1 MSTPDFSQMS
11 MLDLFRFEA
20 ESQIELLNASLL
32 ALEQQPQAAEHL
44 EACMRA
50 GHSLKG
56 AARIVGLETA
66 VKVAHVMEDCFVL
79 AQQGQ
84 LLLGKAHIDVL
95 LRGADLLAR
104 IAAPPD
110 GDEAWADHAG
120 RDEVQDFLQVLPAV
134 MSGELSA
141 APAWSAPQ
149 QEDAEHLPALLS
161 ESLAAGGL
169 TPVAVPPVPPP
180 VSDSV
185 ADPVHRATA
194 SPSAPA
200 ALAPM
205 VPLLSPAS
213 AAGPASSSSA
223 QAPAARAVRVSA
235 DSLDRLLSLSGESL
249 VESRRLQA
257 FSARMLRMKRVQRE
271 ALQALDLLQQKLP
284 LGLLDEYT
292 QTTLAELRGLM
303 QHNQHQLADQL
314 GELDVFDRRSVNLSQ
329 RLYDEALACR
339 MRPFADGT
347 GGFARMVRDVGNSLG
362 KSVRLDIVGTATQID
377 RDILDKLEAPIGHL
391 LRNAIDHGIET
402 PAQRRAAGKPEQ
414 GVVRLEARHSA
425 GLLLIEVADDG
436 AGIDVERLRRSVVER
451 GLSNQETAAR
461 LSEAELLEFLLLPS
475 FSLRDTVTEIS
486 GRGVGLDVVADMLKQ
501 VRGTIRIT
509 TRAGQGSRFLLQ
521 LPLTLS
527 VIRSL
532 LVEIAGEPYAFPL
545 AYVNR
550 TLRLPAEALQTLEGY
565 QHFSHGGRQIGLV
578 SAHQVLQK
586 GQWRARDGSVCVV
599 VIGEQEHAY
608 GVAVDAFLGERM
620 LVVQPLD
627 ARLGKIADILAG
639 ALTEEGEPLL
649 ILDVADMLRT
659 VEKLTASG
667 RLQTVGAESAED
679 SAAGAR
685 KKVLVVDD
693 SLTVRELERKMLS
706 NRGYQVSV
714 AVDGMDG
721 WNAVRAEA
729 FDLVITDIDM
739 PRMDGI
745 ELVTLIRSAPSLQ
758 GLPVMIV
765 SYKDREEDRQRG
777 LEAGADHYF
786 TKSSF
791 HDESLLLAVTDL
803 IGEATS

>member
-1 MSTPDFSQMS
+1 MSTPDLSQMS

-20 ESQIELLNASLL
+20 ESQIAQLNASLL
-32 ALEQQPQAAEHL
+32 ALEQQPDAAEHL

-56 AARIVGLETA
+56 AARIVGLDTA
-66 VKVAHVMEDCFVL
+66 VKVAHVLEDCFVL
-79 AQQGQ
+79 AQQGKLQ
-84 LLLGKAHIDVL
+84 LEKKHIDVL
-95 LRGADLLAR
+95 LRGADLLGR
-104 IAAPPD
+104 IASPPD

-120 RDEVQDFLQVLPAV
+120 SGEVQAFLQALPTV
-134 MSGELSA
+134 MNGGEAAPWPAPSA
-141 APAWSAPQ
+141 APVAAPV
-149 QEDAEHLPALLS
+149 EPALVPAT
-161 ESLAAGGL
+161 ETEPGLATQVLAHAEPL
-169 TPVAVPPVPPP
+169 RPAAVAVEAVPVAP
-180 VSDSV
+180 
-185 ADPVHRATA
+185 
-194 SPSAPA
+194 APG
-200 ALAPM
+200 
-205 VPLLSPAS
+205 LS
-213 AAGPASSSSA
+213 GTG
-223 QAPAARAVRVSA
+223 ARAVRVSA
-235 DSLDRLLSLSGESL
+235 ESLDHLLSLSGESL
-249 VESRRLQA
+249 VESRRLKP
-257 FSARMLRMKRVQRE
+257 FSASMLRMKRVQRE
-271 ALQALDLLQQKLP
+271 AMQALDLLQQKLSTAQ
-284 LGLLDEYT
+284 LDEFAHT
-292 QTTLAELRGLM
+292 ALSELRTLM
-303 QHNQHQLADQL
+303 QQNQHLL
-314 GELDVFDRRSVNLSQ
+314 GEQLNELEAFDRRSVNLSQ

-347 GGFARMVRDVGNSLG
+347 GGFARMVRDVGHALG
-362 KSVRLDIVGTATQID
+362 KSVRLDIGGSATQID
-377 RDILDKLEAPIGHL
+377 RDILEKLEAPIGHL
-391 LRNAIDHGIET
+391 LRNAVDHGVEDAAT
-402 PAQRRAAGKPEQ
+402 RRAAGKPEQ

-425 GLLLIEVADDG
+425 GMLLIEVVDDG
-436 AGIDVERLRRSVVER
+436 AGIDLEQLRRAVVAR

-475 FSLRDTVTEIS
+475 FTLRETVTEIS

-509 TRAGQGSRFLLQ
+509 TRPGQGSRFLMQ

-599 VIGEQEHAY
+599 VIGEQEHSY

-627 ARLGKIADILAG
+627 ARLGKIPDVLAG
-639 ALTEEGEPLL
+639 ALMEDGAPLL

-659 VEKLTASG
+659 VQKLTSSG
-667 RLQTVGAESAED
+667 RLQTVDQDE
-679 SAAGAR
+679 AAQAAVATR

-693 SLTVRELERKMLS
+693 SLTVRELERKLLA
-706 NRGYQVSV
+706 NRGYQVTV

-745 ELVTLIRSAPSLQ
+745 ELVSLIRSAPQLQ
-758 GLPVMIV
+758 SLPVMIV

-791 HDESLLLAVTDL
+791 HDESLLQAVTDL